1 MDKQTRDYIKTQRL
15 IDQIDM
21 LVHTAF
27 AIMFSVVFTSAIIL
41 NILSNVKIHTIS
53 GVAMILSILIVGNAL
68 GLRDKTI
75 IV

>member
-27 AIMFSVVFTSAIIL
+27 TIMFSVVFTSAIIL
-41 NILSNVKIHTIS
+41 NILSKVQVYTIS
-53 GVAMILSILIVGNAL
+53 GVAMILGILIVGSAL
-68 GLRDKTI
+68 SLRDKV
-75 IV
+75 IVV